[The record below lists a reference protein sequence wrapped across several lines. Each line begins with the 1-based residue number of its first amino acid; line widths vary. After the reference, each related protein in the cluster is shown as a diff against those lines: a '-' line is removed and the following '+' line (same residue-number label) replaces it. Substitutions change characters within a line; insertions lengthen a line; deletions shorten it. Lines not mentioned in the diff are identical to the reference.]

1 MVVKTIVE
9 GQAILQVDTLIEG
22 IGIALSWPVV
32 GWMAV
37 GLLLGIVLGAL
48 PGIGSPVGMAI
59 VLPLT
64 LPLDSTSA
72 IILLASIYSG
82 AMFGGSIAAILI
94 NAPGTESAAATTL
107 DGYPMAQKGLAKNAL
122 AIATTASALNGF
134 AGAIV
139 LVLISPILISVVL
152 AFGSPEY
159 FLLAILGISLITIVT
174 QGSLVKGLVA
184 GALGFMLSTIGA
196 GILSAQPRFTFGLFG
211 LYNGISFVAA
221 LIGMFAFAEMMKL
234 AAQNRI
240 AKSDVELSGSIRDGV
255 MTVFKYPK
263 TTIKAGLIGLG
274 IGMVPGS
281 GATTSTFV
289 AYAEEARSSAKDG
302 IFGEG
307 DPRGIIA
314 PEGANNPTVSG
325 SLVPTLS
332 FGIPGSGSTAV
343 LLGGLLMHGIQPG
356 PSLFGDQLHV
366 TYALFVSLFLG
377 NIIILVLGLSVIP
390 YASKITEIN
399 TNLIIP
405 VVVVLSFIGAFT
417 LNRNW
422 FDAGAVLILGVLGFY
437 MVKYNYSVIA
447 FVLGIVLG
455 PIAEQNFFRSLQI
468 SGGEY
473 SIFFDPIARPLSS
486 AISLL
491 IVLVLVGPF
500 VKPYMDRMTGRTA

>member
-1 MVVKTIVE
+1 MVVEAVVESQLLLQLDTITE
-9 GQAILQVDTLIEG
+9 GLQ
-22 IGIALSWPVV
+22 IALSWPVI

-64 LPLDSTSA
+64 LPLDATSA
-72 IILLASIYSG
+72 VILLVAIYSG

-107 DGYPMAQKGLAKNAL
+107 DGYPMAKQGLAKNAL

-134 AGAIV
+134 LAAIV
-139 LVLISPILISVVL
+139 LILISPILIGVVL

-184 GALGFMLSTIGA
+184 GALGLMISTIGT
-196 GILSAQPRFTFGLFG
+196 GILSPTPRFTFGQFG

-234 AAQNRI
+234 AARSQI
-240 AKSDVELSGSIRDGV
+240 AESDIELGGSIKDGV

-263 TTIKAGLIGLG
+263 TVLKAGLIGMG
-274 IGMVPGS
+274 IGMIPGS

-289 AYAEEARSSAKDG
+289 AYAEEARSSAADG
-302 IFGEG
+302 RFGEG
-307 DPRGIIA
+307 DPRGVIA

-343 LLGGLLMHGIQPG
+343 LLGGLLMHGLQPG
-356 PSLFGDQLHV
+356 PTLFGDQLQI
-366 TYALFVSLFLG
+366 TYAIFISLFLS
-377 NIIILVLGLSVIP
+377 NILIVLVGLSVIP
-390 YASKITEIN
+390 YASRLTEID
-399 TNLIIP
+399 TNIIIP
-405 VVVVLSFIGAFT
+405 VVVVLSFIGAYT

-422 FDAGAVLILGVLGFY
+422 FDVAAVLALGVLGFY
-437 MVKYNYSVIA
+437 MVRYNYSVIA

-455 PIAEQNFFRSLQI
+455 PIAEENFFRSLQI
-468 SGGEY
+468 SGGSY
-473 SIFFDPIARPLSS
+473 DIFFDPINRPLSF
-486 AISLL
+486 
-491 IVLVLVGPF
+491 VLVLGILFILVGPF
-500 VKPYMDRMTGRTA
+500 LKPYVERTLDRT